1 LPGGTVGAYVR
12 RVTTPPP
19 ENPYGA
25 PPQGGAPQQYGAVPY
40 GQQYGQPAPYGQY
53 GLPVQQ
59 TESRAIIALVLAI
72 LSFVVFPVIP
82 AVVALVLARGAQEE
96 IDLSAGRLT
105 GSGLVTAARVLS
117 WINLGL
123 AGAALLLVVLALGLF
138 AV

>member
-1 LPGGTVGAYVR
+1 MTG
-12 RVTTPPP
+12 
-19 ENPYGA
+19 
-25 PPQGGAPQQYGAVPY
+25 QQPY
-40 GQQYGQPAPYGQY
+40 GQQQYGQQPYGQEPYAQQPYGQPAPYGHD
-53 GLPVQQ
+53 GPPVQQ
-59 TESRAIIALVLAI
+59 TESRAIVALVLAI

-82 AVVALVLARGAQEE
+82 AVVALVLARGAQEA

-123 AGAALLLVVLALGLF
+123 AAGVLVLMVLALGLF